1 MRLLSEYD
9 CDWVPEGIIRMVS
22 LLRIFP
28 LLLFLV
34 GSVFH
39 TGCVGVTEEEVL
51 LSVEYTHSN
60 GTIVEEFVDGELVSR
75 AVVTIDFD
83 FTKTE
88 ASTPFEFGIWGIEGP
103 LSENKNGN
111 VISVDFSEHGIWD
124 LTAFALTE
132 NGARATEEIV
142 IRVELQI
149 EWEEKTTYDP
159 KPLAIDS
166 VSEFSGV
173 PASSILIHSKVENP
187 VLIENIGG
195 GREVEIS
202 WALIDEIG
210 IACQSQKG
218 YVDEGEEVAWNTVH
232 FGTYEVHELHIEYEE
247 GQDYIDVFQRVYIQ
261 YPETYETKPNTTQ

>member
-1 MRLLSEYD
+1 
-9 CDWVPEGIIRMVS
+9 MVS
-22 LLRIFP
+22 LLRISP

-39 TGCVGVTEEEVL
+39 TGCVGVTEDEVQ

-75 AVVTIDFD
+75 VVVTIDFD

-88 ASTPFEFGIWGIEGP
+88 ATAPFEFGIWGIEEP
-103 LSENKNGN
+103 LSQNQNGN

-124 LTAFALTE
+124 LTAFARTE
-132 NGARATEEIV
+132 NGVMATEEIV

-149 EWEEKTTYDP
+149 EWEEESTYDP
-159 KPLAIDS
+159 KPLAINS

-173 PASSILIHSKVENP
+173 PASSILIHSKIENP

-195 GREVEIS
+195 GREVEVS

-210 IACQSQKG
+210 IVCQSQKG
-218 YVDEGEEVAWNTVH
+218 YVDEGEEVVWHTVH

-247 GQDYIDVFQRVYIQ
+247 GQDYIDVSQTVTVQ
-261 YPETYETKPNTTQ
+261 YPETYETKPNATQ

>member
-1 MRLLSEYD
+1 M
-9 CDWVPEGIIRMVS
+9 GIAEDEIA
-22 LLRIFP
+22 
-28 LLLFLV
+28 
-34 GSVFH
+34 
-39 TGCVGVTEEEVL
+39 

-75 AVVTIDFD
+75 TVVTIDFD

-88 ASTPFEFGIWGIEGP
+88 AATPFEFGIWGIGGP
-103 LSENKNGN
+103 LSQNQNGK
-111 VISVDFSEHGIWD
+111 VISVDFSEHGIWE

-149 EWEEKTTYDP
+149 EWEEKSTYDP
-159 KPLAIDS
+159 KPLAINS

-173 PASSILIHSKVENP
+173 PASSILIHSKIENP

-195 GREVEIS
+195 GREVEVS

-210 IACQSQKG
+210 IVCQSQKG
-218 YVDEGEEVAWNTVH
+218 YVDEGEEVVWHTVH

-247 GQDYIDVFQRVYIQ
+247 GQDYIDVSQTVIVQ
-261 YPETYETKPNTTQ
+261 YPDTYETDPTFTS

>member
-1 MRLLSEYD
+1 MNS
-9 CDWVPEGIIRMVS
+9 I
-22 LLRIFP
+22 LRIFP
-28 LLLFLV
+28 LILFIV
-34 GSVFH
+34 GSVLH
-39 TGCVGVTEEEVL
+39 TGCVGIAEDEIT

-75 AVVTIDFD
+75 TVVTIDFD

-88 ASTPFEFGIWGIEGP
+88 ATTSFEFGIWGIGGP
-103 LSENKNGN
+103 LSQNQNGK

-149 EWEEKTTYDP
+149 EWEEKSTYDP
-159 KPLAIDS
+159 KPLAINS

-173 PASSILIHSKVENP
+173 PASSILIHSKIENP

-195 GREVEIS
+195 GREVEVS

-210 IACQSQKG
+210 IVCQSQKG
-218 YVDEGEEVAWNTVH
+218 YVDEGEEVVWRTVH

-247 GQDYIDVFQRVYIQ
+247 GQDYIDVSQTVIVQ
-261 YPETYETKPNTTQ
+261 YPDTYETDPTSTS